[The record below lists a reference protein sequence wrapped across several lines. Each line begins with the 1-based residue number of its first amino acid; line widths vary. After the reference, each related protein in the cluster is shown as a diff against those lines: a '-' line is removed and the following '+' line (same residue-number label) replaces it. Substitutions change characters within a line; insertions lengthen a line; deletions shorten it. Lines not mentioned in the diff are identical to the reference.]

1 MIDDRDRKILDLLQR
16 DAGQPVQDIAEQV
29 HLSASACSRRIA
41 RLKDEGYIA
50 RTVAVLDRRKLNLTT
65 TVYCL
70 IKTAHHSADWLER
83 FRAAVADISEIV
95 EAQRLAGNLDYI
107 LKIVV
112 SDVAHY
118 DTIYKRRRCLVAS
131 DPQMDGLPPGTAVDV
146 AARWRARRRSR
157 LRLQPRPLKPRL
169 KSSSRSRA
177 RAKKAAP

>member
-1 MIDDRDRKILDLLQR
+1 MARKFLTKLQSVCMNEAYLVRNVHFMIDDRDRKILDLLQR
-16 DAGQPVQDIAEQV
+16 DAGQPVQEIAEQV

-83 FRAAVADISEIV
+83 FRAAVADIPEIV

-118 DTIYKRRRCLVAS
+118 DTIYKRLVGRIDLFDVSAYIAMETLKDS
-131 DPQMDGLPPGTAVDV
+131 AALPMA
-146 AARWRARRRSR
+146 
-157 LRLQPRPLKPRL
+157 
-169 KSSSRSRA
+169 
-177 RAKKAAP
+177 